1 MSMQTLIALLFEIV
15 EVCRKVPLMGIFRFL
30 VFSPVMCVVVVL
42 FWKKRRKNDE
52 KSRCRHSEIV
62 LRVCLCGIEQCLPA
76 LTTNFG
82 AIHCKSDGKSVF
94 GGHCLNRV

>member
-15 EVCRKVPLMGIFRFL
+15 EVCRKVPLMGLFRFL

-52 KSRCRHSEIV
+52 KSRCRHSEIGSAGV
-62 LRVCLCGIEQCLPA
+62 SLWG
-76 LTTNFG
+76 
-82 AIHCKSDGKSVF
+82 
-94 GGHCLNRV
+94 